1 MGGIVSR
8 DAGATAA
15 TTLADGLERAA
26 RQLRN
31 HGEVA
36 ARQFGERAAVQLR
49 IATFYLSVAAVLVA
63 IIIAAPNI
71 LGMYFFKK

>member
-26 RQLRN
+26 VQLRN

-36 ARQFGERAAVQLR
+36 ADKLRVAA
-49 IATFYLSVAAVLVA
+49 FYLSVAAVLVA

-71 LGMYFFKK
+71 LGMYF